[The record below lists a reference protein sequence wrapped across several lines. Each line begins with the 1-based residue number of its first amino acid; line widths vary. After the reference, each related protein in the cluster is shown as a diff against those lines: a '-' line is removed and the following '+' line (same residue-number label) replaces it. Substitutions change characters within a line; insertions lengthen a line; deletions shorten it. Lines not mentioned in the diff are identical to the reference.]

1 MSREVLSKS
10 RWPVFAR
17 RLGTAFVLLLDAVVL
32 SLYAAPAVAHPAAF
46 TIDEVMQAPFPSSLV
61 AAPRGKAVAWVFDVR
76 GSRNVWVA
84 DEAHGMKARAITSF
98 SRDDGFNI
106 GELAWSPDSELIAFT
121 RGQSLE
127 DERGA
132 NVASS
137 PVGPAPREV
146 WVVSTAGGD
155 AHKVGAGHS
164 PAFSPDASRLVFID
178 KDRIW
183 TVAPGNSSEPQPL
196 VVDNGQIAS
205 VTFSPDGRRL
215 AFVSAR
221 ARHALVGVYEFA
233 TQRTAWMGPSLD
245 HDSSPVFSPTG
256 SQVAFIRVP
265 AHSGPEFVSRRSGE
279 PWSIWVADAA
289 SGQAQRVWRADAGP
303 GSIFHPTLS
312 DNNLL
317 WMQGGTLVFPW
328 EKTGWLQLYAL
339 PSAGGTAAPLTSG
352 SFEVANLA
360 ISPDRAHI
368 VYSSNQGDED
378 RVHVWKIDEARKPP
392 VRLGG
397 DERALEDAPQIAADG
412 TVFVLRGGATQPL
425 QPAMLAG
432 GRWQTLA
439 AETLPPSFP
448 HSQLVT
454 PETVTFQARDGQ
466 IAHGQLFLP
475 RDGRASARHPAVL
488 FFHGGPRRQMLL
500 GFHPM
505 DAYSWMYA
513 LNEYFAAEG
522 YVVLSVNYRGGIGYG
537 LDYREARDF
546 GPDGASELNDLLGAI
561 TYLQARRDVDRE
573 RLGIWGGSYGGLM
586 TALGLARA
594 SDALAAGVDYAGLY
608 NWATFFSSV
617 GLTLPD
623 AAATQR
629 AAQSSPI
636 ATIDQWRSPVL
647 VVQADDDR
655 DVPSQQ
661 SSELIE
667 ALRSHRI
674 PHDELILPNE
684 IHDLA
689 RYASWMEF
697 FQTADRY
704 FDEHLARRVTAK
716 PQ

>member
-1 MSREVLSKS
+1 MSREILNQA
-10 RWPVFAR
+10 RWSALGHRFAAWI
-17 RLGTAFVLLLDAVVL
+17 LL
-32 SLYAAPAVAHPAAF
+32 SLCVGVAAAHPAAF
-46 TIDEVMQAPFPSSLV
+46 TIDQVMQAPFASSLV
-61 AAPRGKAVAWVFDVR
+61 AAPRDKAVAWVLDAR

-84 DEAHGMKARAITSF
+84 DATHGMKARAITAF
-98 SRDDGFNI
+98 SGDDGFNI
-106 GELAWSPDSELIAFT
+106 GELAWSPDSQLIAFT
-121 RGQSLE
+121 RGQTLE

-132 NVASS
+132 NVTSS
-137 PVGPAPREV
+137 PVGPVPREV
-146 WVVSTAGGD
+146 WVVSSAGGD

-164 PAFSPDASRLVFID
+164 PAFSPDGSRLVFVD

-183 TVAPGNSSEPQPL
+183 TVAPKGSAEPQAL
-196 VVDNGQIAS
+196 VVDNGQVAS
-205 VTFSPDGRRL
+205 LTFSSDGRRL
-215 AFVSAR
+215 AFVSDR
-221 ARHALVGVYEFA
+221 ARHTLVGVYDFS
-233 TQRTAWMGPSLD
+233 TQRIAWMGPSLD

-265 AHSGPEFVSRRSGE
+265 AYSGPEFVSRRSGE

-289 SGQAQRVWRADAGP
+289 SSEAHRVWRADAGP
-303 GSIFHPTLS
+303 GSVFHPTLS
-312 DNNLL
+312 DTNLL
-317 WMQGGTLVFPW
+317 WTRGGTLVFPW

-339 PSAGGTAAPLTSG
+339 PTAGGTAVPLTSG

-368 VYSSNQGDED
+368 IYSSNQGDED
-378 RVHVWKIDEARKPP
+378 RLHVFRVDEAHKPA

-397 DERALEDAPQIAADG
+397 DEPAIEDAPQLTADG
-412 TVFVLRGGATQPL
+412 TVFALRGGATQPL
-425 QPAMLAG
+425 QAAMLSG
-432 GRWQTLA
+432 SHWQTLA
-439 AETLPPSFP
+439 PETMPSSFP
-448 HSQLVT
+448 HGQLIT
-454 PETVTFQARDGQ
+454 PQSVTFQAKDGQ

-475 RDGRASARHPAVL
+475 RDGGASTRHPAVL

-513 LNEYFAAEG
+513 LNQYFAAEG

-561 TYLQARRDVDRE
+561 SYLQSRGDVDRG

-617 GLTLPD
+617 GLLLPD

-629 AAQSSPI
+629 AVESSPI
-636 ATIDQWRSPVL
+636 ATIDRWRSPVL

-667 ALRSHRI
+667 ALRIHRI
-674 PHDELILPNE
+674 EHDELILPNE

-689 RYASWMEF
+689 RYASWMQF
-697 FQTADRY
+697 FQAADRY
-704 FDEHLARRVTAK
+704 FDEHLAKRTTARA
-716 PQ
+716 Q

>member
-1 MSREVLSKS
+1 MSPEILSSS
-10 RWPVFAR
+10 RWSPLAR
-17 RLGTAFVLLLDAVVL
+17 RLGTTLVFLLYAVVL
-32 SLYAAPAVAHPAAF
+32 SLYAALAAAHPAAF

-61 AAPRGKAVAWVFDVR
+61 AAPRDKAVAWVLDAR

-84 DEAHGMKARAITSF
+84 DAAHGMRARAITTF
-98 SRDDGFNI
+98 SGDEGFNI
-106 GELAWSPDSELIAFT
+106 GELAWSPDSQLIAFT
-121 RGQSLE
+121 RGQTLD

-137 PVGPAPREV
+137 PLGPAPREV
-146 WVVSTAGGD
+146 WVVSSAGGN
-155 AHKVGAGHS
+155 AHKVGAGHT
-164 PAFSPDASRLVFID
+164 PGFSPDGTRLLFID

-183 TVAPGNSSEPQPL
+183 TVAPQGASEPQPL
-196 VVDNGQIAS
+196 VVDGGQIES
-205 VTFSPDGRRL
+205 LTFSPDGRRL

-221 ARHALVGVYEFA
+221 SRHALVGVYDFT
-233 TQRTAWMGPSLD
+233 TQRILWMGPSLD
-245 HDSSPVFSPTG
+245 HDGSPVFSPTG
-256 SQVAFIRVP
+256 SQLAFIRVP

-279 PWSIWVADAA
+279 PWSIWVADVARGEA
-289 SGQAQRVWRADAGP
+289 HRVWRADTGP

-312 DNNLL
+312 DTNLL
-317 WMQGGTLVFPW
+317 WTRGGTLIFPG

-339 PSAGGTAAPLTSG
+339 SSAGGAAVPITSG

-368 VYSSNQGDED
+368 IYSSNQRDED
-378 RVHVWKIDEARKPP
+378 RLHVFRIEEGRKPP
-392 VRLGG
+392 VRLGA
-397 DERALEDAPQIAADG
+397 DEPTIEDAPQVSADG
-412 TVFVLRGGATQPL
+412 TVFALRGGATQPL
-425 QPAMLAG
+425 QPVVLSG

-439 AETLPPSFP
+439 PETLPASFP
-448 HSQLVT
+448 HGQLVM
-454 PETVTFQARDGQ
+454 PQSVTFQAKDGE

-475 RDGRASARHPAVL
+475 RDGRASTRHPAVL

-513 LNEYFAAEG
+513 LNQYFAAEG

-561 TYLQARRDVDRE
+561 TYLQARGDVDRE

-586 TALGLARA
+586 TALGLGRA
-594 SDALAAGVDYAGLY
+594 PDAFAAGVDYAGLY
-608 NWATFFSSV
+608 NWATFFTSIGRS
-617 GLTLPD
+617 LPD
-623 AAATQR
+623 AATTQR
-629 AAQSSPI
+629 AIQSSPI

-667 ALRSHRI
+667 ALRLHRI

-689 RYASWMEF
+689 RYASWIQF
-697 FQTADRY
+697 FQATDRY
-704 FDEHLARRVTAK
+704 FDEHLAKRAIAR

>member
-1 MSREVLSKS
+1 MLQRTC
-10 RWPVFAR
+10 
-17 RLGTAFVLLLDAVVL
+17 GQ
-32 SLYAAPAVAHPAAF
+32 AAMLALALHGALAAAHPAAF
-46 TIDEVMQAPFPSSLV
+46 TIDQVMQAPFPSSLV
-61 AAPRGKAVAWVFDVR
+61 AAPRDQAVAWVLDAR

-84 DEAHGMKARAITSF
+84 DAAHGMKARTITTF
-98 SRDDGFNI
+98 SGDDGFNI
-106 GELAWSPDSELIAFT
+106 GELAWSPDMRLIAFT
-121 RGQSLE
+121 RGQTLE
-127 DERGA
+127 EERGA

-137 PVGPAPREV
+137 PLGSAAREV
-146 WVVSTAGGD
+146 WVVSSAGGD
-155 AHKVGAGHS
+155 ARKVGTGHS
-164 PAFSPDASRLVFID
+164 PAFSPDGTRLVFID

-183 TVAPGNSSEPQPL
+183 TVAPEGSSEPQPL
-196 VVDNGQIAS
+196 VVDNGQIAAP
-205 VTFSPDGRRL
+205 TFSPDGRRL

-221 ARHALVGVYEFA
+221 ARHTLIGVYDFS
-233 TQRTAWMGPSLD
+233 TQRIAWMSPSLD
-245 HDSSPVFSPTG
+245 LDSSPVFSLTG

-289 SGQAQRVWRADAGP
+289 SGEAHRVWRADAGP
-303 GSIFHPTLS
+303 GSVFHPTLS
-312 DNNLL
+312 DANLL
-317 WMQGGTLVFPW
+317 WTRGGTLVFPW
-328 EKTGWLQLYAL
+328 EKTGWLLLYAL
-339 PSAGGTAAPLTSG
+339 PSAGGTAVPLTSG

-360 ISPDRAHI
+360 ASPDRALI
-368 VYSSNQGDED
+368 IYSSNQGDED
-378 RVHVWKIDEARKPP
+378 RLHVFRVDEARKPP

-397 DERALEDAPQIAADG
+397 DDSDIEDAPQITADG
-412 TVFVLRGGATQPL
+412 TVFALRGGATQPL
-425 QPAMLAG
+425 QPAVLSG

-439 AETLPPSFP
+439 PETLPSSFP
-448 HSQLVT
+448 RGQLVT
-454 PETVTFQARDGQ
+454 PVRVTFQAKDGQ

-475 RDGRASARHPAVL
+475 RDSGAPARHPAVL

-513 LNEYFAAEG
+513 LNQYLAAEG
-522 YVVLSVNYRGGIGYG
+522 YIVLSVNYRGGIGYG
-537 LDYREARDF
+537 LDYREAKDF

-561 TYLQARRDVDRE
+561 AYLQSRADVDRE

-617 GLTLPD
+617 GLSLPD

-629 AAQSSPI
+629 AVQSSPI
-636 ATIDQWRSPVL
+636 VTIDQWRSPVL

-655 DVPSQQ
+655 DVPSRQ

-674 PHDELILPNE
+674 EHDELILPNE

-689 RYASWMEF
+689 RYASWMQF
-697 FQTADRY
+697 FQATDHY
-704 FDEHLARRVTAK
+704 FDEHLAKRATAR

>member
-1 MSREVLSKS
+1 
-10 RWPVFAR
+10 
-17 RLGTAFVLLLDAVVL
+17 
-32 SLYAAPAVAHPAAF
+32 
-46 TIDEVMQAPFPSSLV
+46 
-61 AAPRGKAVAWVFDVR
+61 
-76 GSRNVWVA
+76 
-84 DEAHGMKARAITSF
+84 
-98 SRDDGFNI
+98 
-106 GELAWSPDSELIAFT
+106 
-121 RGQSLE
+121 
-127 DERGA
+127 
-132 NVASS
+132 
-137 PVGPAPREV
+137 
-146 WVVSTAGGD
+146 
-155 AHKVGAGHS
+155 
-164 PAFSPDASRLVFID
+164 
-178 KDRIW
+178 
-183 TVAPGNSSEPQPL
+183 
-196 VVDNGQIAS
+196 
-205 VTFSPDGRRL
+205 
-215 AFVSAR
+215 
-221 ARHALVGVYEFA
+221 VGVYDFA
-233 TQRTAWMGPSLD
+233 TQRIAWMGPSLD

-256 SQVAFIRVP
+256 SRIAFIRVP

-279 PWSIWVADAA
+279 PWSIWIADAA
-289 SGQAQRVWRADAGP
+289 SGQAQRVWRADVGP

-317 WMQGGTLVFPW
+317 LWTRGSTLVFPW

-339 PSAGGTAAPLTSG
+339 PAAGGTAVPLTSG

-360 ISPDRAHI
+360 ISPDRTHI
-368 VYSSNQGDED
+368 VYSSNQGDAD
-378 RVHVWKIDEARKPP
+378 RLHVFRVDESRKPP

-397 DERALEDAPQIAADG
+397 DEPTIEDAPQIAADG
-412 TVFVLRGGATQPL
+412 TVFALRGGAAQPL
-425 QPAMLAG
+425 QPAMLSG
-432 GRWQTLA
+432 GHWQALA
-439 AETLPPSFP
+439 PETLPPSFP
-448 HSQLVT
+448 RGQLVV
-454 PETVTFQARDGQ
+454 PESVTFQAKDGQ

-475 RDGRASARHPAVL
+475 RDGRASTRHAAVL
-488 FFHGGPRRQMLL
+488 FFHGGPQRQMLL

-546 GPDGASELNDLLGAI
+546 GPDGASELSDLLGAI
-561 TYLQARRDVDRE
+561 TYLQARSDVDRE

-617 GLTLPD
+617 GLSLPD
-623 AAATQR
+623 ATATQR
-629 AAQSSPI
+629 AVQSSPI

-655 DVPSQQ
+655 DVPSRQ

-667 ALRSHRI
+667 ALRSHRV

-697 FQTADRY
+697 FQAADRY
-704 FDEHLARRVTAK
+704 FDEHLARRATAK